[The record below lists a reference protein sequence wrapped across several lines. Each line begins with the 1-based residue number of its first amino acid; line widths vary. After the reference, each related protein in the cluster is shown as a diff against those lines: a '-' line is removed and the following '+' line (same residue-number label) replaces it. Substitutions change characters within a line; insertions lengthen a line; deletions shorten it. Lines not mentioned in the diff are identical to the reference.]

1 MNESENNVIQLDSE
15 DNNKGEEKDLKLS
28 EEEEED
34 EEMEH
39 NKPAECS
46 MRDIDTP
53 MILKLDKK

>member
-1 MNESENNVIQLDSE
+1 MDSE
-15 DNNKGEEKDLKLS
+15 DTNKGEEKDLKLS

-34 EEMEH
+34 EETEH